1 MISKQCSRRIKNVSG
16 GKFTNTKM
24 SDSNNRTTEQL
35 KQIMNKNTDNDPPKK

>member
-1 MISKQCSRRIKNVSG
+1 MFKKNKKCKW